1 MRNSFASIAV
11 LAALTMLTGCGG
23 GGDGGSS
30 GPVAV
35 APAISTQPANS
46 TVTDG
51 QPASFSV
58 TANGTAPLSYQWKR
72 NGVNISGATAASYN
86 ISAVTFNDSG
96 TTFGVIVTNSAGSA
110 TSASATLTVSAIAP
124 AITSQ
129 PASQAVTVNDGSASS
144 FSVVASGSAVLLYQW
159 QRKPAGAGGSFA
171 DVNGATSATYTF
183 VTALTNEGD
192 QYQVIVSN
200 SAGTVTSNPFI
211 LHVTPTTVLITTQP
225 VSQHVSQGKPVT
237 FTVVASG
244 SGVLTYQWQR
254 KPAAGSSFADIPG
267 ATSSTY
273 SLTTLITNDGD
284 QYQVAVNNGAMQ
296 PSLSLAATLTVSA
309 SVVAPSMVTIS
320 PAPAGGNYAEGIT
333 LTLNAVVDSGA
344 TTPLSYQWQRN
355 GVNIPGEVGDHLTI
369 GQLTAPMEGST
380 YSVTARNSAPGS
392 ATSATF
398 TVHVTAGQLT
408 VLAGT
413 VGGVGSRDGTGSAA
427 LFNLP
432 YGAAIDASGNTF
444 VTDKNNHT
452 VRKITPDGV
461 VTTIAGQAGR
471 QGLVDGAGTSAALF
485 NNPRGLTIDG
495 AGNIYVAD
503 EANNAIR
510 KISADGSVTT
520 LGSGSAFSHPSG
532 VALIGTDLYVA
543 DAFNNRICKVDLA
556 ASNTVTTVSGGA
568 AGYLDSTVLLS
579 TYNQPFGI
587 SADATNHVLYVA
599 DNTNNV
605 VRKIDLI
612 NDTVTTVAGKAGP
625 AFFGFVD
632 GSLAV
637 ARLKSV
643 YGVAYVNNT
652 LYLADHDNH
661 AIRKVDLS
669 LLNTDANYITTFAGS
684 LMGIPGAVGGVGTAA
699 RFNLPSMVAVNQ
711 SGDRLVVV
719 NFGSNTINDIDVATR
734 QVEGLVGSSAARGWH
749 DGAADG
755 SLFNSPQGLAMDSRQ
770 RIYVADNSN
779 DVIRMVDLGKA
790 RTDSAYV
797 TTLAGTPGVA
807 GTTNGAATTAQFNQP
822 DGVAV
827 DAVSGAVYVADS
839 ANNVVRKISGG
850 QVTTIADAGAVLNK
864 PRGVV
869 VDASGNV
876 YAASS
881 GNHRIYMITASTLNT
896 SSPTY
901 TLVAGTGV
909 AGFAEGPG
917 GTGSAAKFSTPVGL
931 SLDAVNN
938 MLYVADRDNNAIRKI
953 DVTNPAAA
961 TVSTLAG
968 GGAPGSLDGNGN
980 AARFSGPLHVAV
992 DGSAALGQ
1000 PGSVYVSDFG
1010 NHAIRKVSASGQV
1023 TTVVGVANQLG
1034 VKLGALPG
1042 GLNGPWGVAVDTSS
1056 SNNGL
1061 FIADDVEQAILNVKP
1076 AP

>member
-1 MRNSFASIAV
+1 MRNLFASIAV
-11 LAALTMLTGCGG
+11 LAALTVLTACAGG
-23 GGDGGSS
+23 GGGGSS

-35 APAISTQPANS
+35 APAISSQPAGV
-46 TVTDG
+46 TVDDG
-51 QPASFSV
+51 MPASFAV
-58 TANGTAPLSYQWKR
+58 TATGTAPVSYQWQR
-72 NGVNISGATAASYN
+72 NGVNISGVTAASYN
-86 ISAVTFNDSG
+86 IAAVKFNDSG
-96 TTFGVIVTNSAGSA
+96 TTFRVVVLNSAGSM
-110 TSASATLTVSAIAP
+110 TSANAALTVNAVAP
-124 AITSQ
+124 VITSQ

-144 FSVVASGSAVLLYQW
+144 FSVVATGSAVLLYRW
-159 QRKPAGAGGSFA
+159 QRMPAGGSFA

-183 VTALTNEGD
+183 VTALTNESD

-211 LHVTPTTVLITTQP
+211 LHVTPVGLLITTQP
-225 VSQHVSQGKPVT
+225 VSQHVSQGMPVT

-254 KPAAGSSFADIPG
+254 MPAGGVFADVPG

-273 SLTTLITNDGD
+273 SFTAQVTNDGD
-284 QYQVAVNNGAMQ
+284 QYQVAVNNGGVQ
-296 PSLSLAATLTVSA
+296 RSLSRRATLTVSA
-309 SVVAPSMVTIS
+309 SVIAPSTVTIS
-320 PAPAGGNYAEGIT
+320 PVPAGGPYAEGTT
-333 LTLNAVVDSGA
+333 LTLNAVVDANA
-344 TTPLSYQWQRN
+344 TTPLSYQWKRN
-355 GVNIPGEVGDHLTI
+355 GVNVPGEVGDHLTI
-369 GQLTAPMEGST
+369 GQLTAPMKGST
-380 YSVTARNSAPGS
+380 YVVTASNAGGPPVSSSP
-392 ATSATF
+392 F
-398 TVHVTAGQLT
+398 TVDVTAGKLT
-408 VLAGT
+408 LLAGN

-432 YGAAIDASGNTF
+432 YGAVIDASGNTY

-471 QGLVDGAGTSAALF
+471 QGSTDGAGTSEALF

-510 KISADGSVTT
+510 RIAADGSVTT
-520 LGSGSAFSHPSG
+520 LTIAGAFSHPSG

-543 DAFNNRICKVDLA
+543 DAFNNRIRKVDLA
-556 ASNTVTTVSGGA
+556 ASNTVTTFSGGV
-568 AGYLDSTVLLS
+568 AGYLDSTVALS

-587 SADATNHVLYVA
+587 AADAANKVLYVA

-605 VRKIDLI
+605 VRKIDLTG
-612 NDTVTTVAGKAGP
+612 DAVTTVAGVAGP
-625 AFFGFVD
+625 AFFGSVD

-637 ARLKSV
+637 ARLRSV
-643 YGVAYVNNT
+643 FGVAYSAANNA
-652 LYLADHDNH
+652 LYLADSGNH

-669 LLNTDANYITTFAGS
+669 QLTTSSTYITTFAG
-684 LMGIPGAVGGVGTAA
+684 LMGSSGAVGGALLTA

-719 NFGSNTINDIDVATR
+719 NFGSNTIDDVDVLNQRVVVFA
-734 QVEGLVGSSAARGWH
+734 GSSAARGWH

-755 SLFNSPQGLAMDSRQ
+755 SLFNSPQGLAVDSQQ

-779 DVIRMVDLGKA
+779 DVIRVVDLVKV
-790 RTDSAYV
+790 RTDPAYV

-807 GTTNGAATTAQFNQP
+807 GTTNGPAATAQFNQP

-850 QVTTIADAGAVLNK
+850 QVTTIVDAGALLNK

-876 YAASS
+876 YVASS
-881 GNHRIYMITASTLNT
+881 GNHRIYMINSGG
-896 SSPTY
+896 TY
-901 TLVAGTGV
+901 TLVAGTGA
-909 AGFAEGPG
+909 AGFVEGPG
-917 GTGSAAKFSTPVGL
+917 GTGSAAQFSTPVGL
-931 SLDAVNN
+931 SLDAANKL
-938 MLYVADRDNNAIRKI
+938 LYVADRDNNAIRKI

-968 GGAPGSLDGNGN
+968 GGAPGSLDGNGS
-980 AARFSGPLHVAV
+980 AGRFSGPLHVVV
-992 DGSAALGQ
+992 DGTATLGSPDQ
-1000 PGSVYVSDFG
+1000 CTSRIS
-1010 NHAIRKVSASGQV
+1010 V
-1023 TTVVGVANQLG
+1023 TTQFARSVSRGR
-1034 VKLGALPG
+1034 
-1042 GLNGPWGVAVDTSS
+1042 
-1056 SNNGL
+1056 
-1061 FIADDVEQAILNVKP
+1061 
-1076 AP
+1076 